1 MTELRTLHMRKTQRS
16 LSNIPVNL
24 DALVHL
30 ADVDLSENE
39 LTKIPEGLL
48 TLPSLK
54 RLNLGSNQVTE
65 ISADID
71 RWPQLVSLLNIY
83 STYIPLSTTYHT
95 YLLALLAGGY
105 FPIYFSGNLDFVPK

>member
-71 RWPQLVSLLNIY
+71 RWPQLVSLLNIV
-83 STYIPLSTTYHT
+83 HT
-95 YLLALLAGGY
+95 YYFVLLRMNTYLPCLLAGGY

>member
-1 MTELRTLHMRKTQRS
+1 MHFSFKIQELLFRQPSYNNPAAYLVAEFVKKNQEFNFGLLLIFQRS

-71 RWPQLVSLLNIY
+71 RWPQLVSVLFV
-83 STYIPLSTTYHT
+83 YI
-95 YLLALLAGGY
+95 
-105 FPIYFSGNLDFVPK
+105 